1 MTLFALIITTKRSY
15 YAARIKQRMDTYMR
29 LATFGITPVFLYADP
44 TLTQPSYEAV
54 EEDSIFS
61 LTIPVPDSYIFIPS
75 KLEAAYKY
83 LYDLG
88 ATGIIKMD
96 DDVNINNW
104 ECIKELIT
112 ELQYTNDYI
121 GISYSTYPAGLHPV
135 NPKHLLLHSLK
146 LSWYLPIELTFFLGG
161 FYYLSRRSLEQIITH
176 GLPFPGEDVSVA
188 FALSQV
194 PDIKPCFKDWFSTGK
209 ICWTYETETI

>member
-1 MTLFALIITTKRSY
+1 MNIYAVIITTKRPY
-15 YAARIKQRMDTYMR
+15 YAARIKQRMDTYKR
-29 LATFGITPVFLYADP
+29 LADFGITPLFLYADP
-44 TLTQPSYEAV
+44 TLTEPLYEAL

-83 LYDLG
+83 LYNLG

-112 ELQYTNDYI
+112 DLQYKYDYI
-121 GISYSTYPAGLHPV
+121 GISYSTYPAGIHPV
-135 NPKHLLLHSLK
+135 NPKHLTLHSLK
-146 LSWYLPIELTFFLGG
+146 LSWFLPKELMFFLGG
-161 FYYLSRRSLEQIITH
+161 FYFLSRRSLEQVINH

-188 FALSQV
+188 FALSEIT
-194 PDIKPCFKDWFSTGK
+194 DIKTCFKDWFSTRQ
-209 ICWTYETETI
+209 IYWIYETE